1 MGNLLELEGTKV
13 FRKVQPTAA
22 GYTIITEEEP
32 IPPLQG
38 QQSQRR
44 EKGYKR
50 REIVMGRPC
59 LWTLGYKQTLKRGEF
74 VPAAVLIKF
83 CLPVLERFLKI
94 CFGECIAHVHL
105 FPLLCKY
112 WTDAHDSK
120 TPVE

>member
-59 LWTLGYKQTLKRGEF
+59 LWTLGYKQTLKKRRICTSSCVNKVLFASLGEIF
-74 VPAAVLIKF
+74 KDLFWRMYCTCAPLSFIVQVLDR
-83 CLPVLERFLKI
+83 C
-94 CFGECIAHVHL
+94 
-105 FPLLCKY
+105 
-112 WTDAHDSK
+112 T
-120 TPVE
+120 